1 LVAVLLQDIK
11 LFQILD
17 KLDVSKE
24 AFKSVLSLLGI
35 LLLKEYA
42 ALGLKLVKLLR
53 DLVVLILDSY
63 VDFVGVLL
71 DEQELVTQMLG
82 VVFKQHPI
90 IFEVVQVVRF
100 DLGHQRLVAWFELAL
115 DVFLDFLEDGNVI
128 VFLAFDR
135 KVLYYC
141 KILVLHL

>member
-1 LVAVLLQDIK
+1 L
-11 LFQILD
+11 
-17 KLDVSKE
+17 
-24 AFKSVLSLLGI
+24 LLGI

-42 ALGLKLVKLLR
+42 VLGLKLVKLLH